1 MNFAEKSIVVNR
13 DFDMRFC
20 KNFLDRIKNI
30 KSNIYFVTLD
40 NNISAQSIVG
50 LLSAKIKDCDTI
62 RIIVINDD
70 TEQAERDLE
79 FVESVI
85 FDGV

>member
-1 MNFAEKSIVVNR
+1 MNIAEKTIVVSR
-13 DFDMRFC
+13 DFNTRFC
-20 KNFLDRIKNI
+20 KNFLERIKNI

-50 LLSAKIKDCDTI
+50 LLSAKIKNCDTI
-62 RIIVINDD
+62 RVNVINDD
-70 TEQAERDLE
+70 ITQAEKDLE

-85 FDGV
+85 FDDM

>member
-13 DFDMRFC
+13 DFDIRFC
-20 KNFLDRIKNI
+20 KNFLESIKGI
-30 KSNIYFVTLD
+30 KSNIYFATL
-40 NNISAQSIVG
+40 NNNVSAKSIIG

-62 RIIVINDD
+62 RINVLNDD
-70 TEQAERDLE
+70 IEQAEKDLK

-85 FDGV
+85 FDGM

>member
-1 MNFAEKSIVVNR
+1 MIFAEKSIVVNR
-13 DFDMRFC
+13 DFDTRFC

-50 LLSAKIKDCDTI
+50 LLSAEIKDCDTI
-62 RIIVINDD
+62 RINVINDD